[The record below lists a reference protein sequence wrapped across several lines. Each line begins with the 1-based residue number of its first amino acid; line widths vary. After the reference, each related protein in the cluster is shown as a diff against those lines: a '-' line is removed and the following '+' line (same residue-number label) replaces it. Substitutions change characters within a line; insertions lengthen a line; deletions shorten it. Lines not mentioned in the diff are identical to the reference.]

1 MYIQQIMNPTLLSST
16 KRIKWHA
23 EPESGPRK
31 RFARASPHCNYE
43 KSPFKSAKNLSPFA
57 GRPRSRRGEG
67 ERSAANTLVVAKS
80 CDRRPCAQ
88 CELFI
93 RFFLFWPCVCV
104 CTAYVV
110 VARAL
115 LRIKERVWGRRVR
128 EWVLFYYNGM
138 WNWHASNNK

>member
-1 MYIQQIMNPTLLSST
+1 MIPRTEQKWASITNTIRESPSSDTPDPRNRLALSSPHST
-16 KRIKWHA
+16 K
-23 EPESGPRK
+23 SLDLCVSL
-31 RFARASPHCNYE
+31 FQ
-43 KSPFKSAKNLSPFA
+43 SAKNLSPFA
-57 GRPRSRRGEG
+57 GCPRSRRGEG

-93 RFFLFWPCVCV
+93 RFFSLCDSVCV
-104 CTAYVV
+104 LLLP
-110 VARAL
+110 ARTITYKRAF
-115 LRIKERVWGRRVR
+115 GAGRVR